1 MQAFKIEC
9 HEDAE
14 SPVTHKVKPVKFNH
28 FINCERQL
36 NFEKEED
43 DTPKFFL
50 NEDEDSI
57 VLTSF
62 MDQDKS

>member
-9 HEDAE
+9 DEHAE
-14 SPVTHKVKPVKFNH
+14 SPVKPVKFNH
-28 FINCERQL
+28 FINCERQF